1 MYGPPP
7 VMSPAPPARSV
18 GVLRVG
24 LWVLVAVVLVGGVGI
39 FAFVPLTVLAA
50 RSRAARDLA
59 LVVGSFAFSV
69 VSLLVTALQHDPNH
83 PTLGYEL
90 VALAMLLHGIV
101 ATVWFVVSDLRHQR
115 HERHL
120 RALRQAPPFPA
131 PFAPPVPPPFPAS
144 FPAPPVQQD
153 RLGQVRAELDELSD
167 YLRREQ
173 GR

>member
-1 MYGPPP
+1 MYGPPPP

-24 LWVLVAVVLVGGVGI
+24 LWVLVAVALVGGVGI
-39 FAFVPLTVLAA
+39 FAFIPLTVLAA
-50 RSRAARDLA
+50 RSRGTRDLV
-59 LVVGSFAFSV
+59 LVVASFVFSV
-69 VSLLVTALQHDPNH
+69 VSILVTALQHDPNH

-101 ATVWFVVSDLRHQR
+101 ATIWFVVSDLRHL
-115 HERHL
+115 RHL
-120 RALRQAPPFPA
+120 RALRQVPPFPS
-131 PFAPPVPPPFPAS
+131 PFAPPVPPPYAPS
-144 FPAPPVQQD
+144 FAPPPVQQD